1 MAFLIPRTIPESAT
15 KGEKRLFEILKE
27 NLSDDCVVY
36 YNTEIKNYY
45 PDFIIIHPLKGVI
58 IIEVKD
64 WSFDRIIEA
73 DKDSIILN
81 VDNRDIR
88 FLNPLKQVRNYIL
101 QLVDMLQRDE
111 LLLKDK
117 KLSVNWG
124 FGVFMS
130 NFKKEDM
137 EKLFYYELKKAF
149 SDKFF
154 IADDFSSTEKLELS
168 LDKMFLPARPSK
180 LEDFQVDEI
189 RSIIYPELK
198 INNDSL
204 AVIDKHQERIAR
216 QFSNGHRLIRGV
228 SGSGKTVMLVARAKF
243 LSKINPDWKIL
254 VLCFN
259 RSLSIYL
266 KDNLKDFT
274 NVEVMTY
281 HSWCFKVLNRLG
293 IEIPSTQKMN
303 DDYWNNIIPDL
314 MIESAKKSDI
324 KYQSILID
332 EGQDFM
338 GKWYVSVVNFLDKET
353 NNLFIVY
360 DNSQNIY
367 KRSIN
372 WRKLSIDI
380 VGRTEVFNT
389 NYRNTKQIISV
400 AYDLIE
406 DLDKNHILCF
416 EEDAVETRYEN
427 VIRSGSWPEL
437 KIFYSEDESKDYIYS
452 LIKNKKKSVSLMFL
466 FPNHRLMDGIYDYL
480 NSKNIKT
487 AIIGEESNT
496 SADVKLATIH
506 SSKGLESDMVIIY
519 GANLLQNYFEKAE
532 ALRLLYIACTRA
544 RKELYIISLENNSI
558 TSLIDSNI
566 KKAKDSKI

>member
-101 QLVDMLQRDE
+101 QLVDMLKRDE

-487 AIIGEESNT
+487 AIIGEETNT

>member
-101 QLVDMLQRDE
+101 QLVDMLKRDE

-487 AIIGEESNT
+487 AIIGEETNT

-566 KKAKDSKI
+566 KKAKDNKI